1 MKFDDALN
9 KAKDLASENPD
20 QVDAVTEA
28 VTDKIKER
36 TPDQVDG
43 YVDQGA
49 EAARD
54 QLGLGGDEQQN

>member
-9 KAKDLASENPD
+9 KAKDLANENPD

-28 VTDKIKER
+28 VTEKIKER
-36 TPDQVDG
+36 APDQVDG

-49 EAARD
+49 EAARE

>member
-1 MKFDDALN
+1 MQFDDALN
-9 KAKDLASENPD
+9 KAKDLAAENPD
-20 QVDAVTEA
+20 QVDAVAEA
-28 VTDKIKER
+28 VTEKVKEA

-54 QLGLGGDEQQN
+54 QLGLGGDQQN